1 MNHRVVIMASH
12 GAAKLRGMEKALRH
26 WRWLF
31 PLLLFSGDA
40 LAWGLY
46 THVYFAQLLL
56 WAVPLTDP
64 RFRKAVIAYPKL
76 VLAGACLPDLALLS
90 ERPWGEPFSTTH
102 QWQRARKLLDDARS
116 DEEYA
121 LSLGFVSHLLV
132 DVIAH
137 NHFVPAHEKMWGNVP
152 VLTHAACEWAMD
164 MHIRKQLFAQPGE
177 LMDAHRKELA
187 DYVAQHFDCPQP
199 IAKRGVGML
208 AGAENLLRF
217 SCLSELSYRVAGALD
232 GHMQRRFNYYLSETS
247 ARLVHIDRILSGEEP
262 VWDAN
267 PDADDPQ
274 VRRRIELVTPLQL
287 RHRIPLPQDVFSIQ
301 SVVARR

>member
-1 MNHRVVIMASH
+1 MKHL
-12 GAAKLRGMEKALRH
+12 AKY
-26 WRWLF
+26 WRWLV
-31 PLLLFSGDA
+31 PLLLWSADA
-40 LAWGLY
+40 NAWGLY

-64 RFRKAVIAYPKL
+64 RYRRAIKSFPKL

-102 QWQRARKLLDDARS
+102 QWRRARKLLDDAQS

-152 VLTHAACEWAMD
+152 LLTHAACEWAMD
-164 MHIRKQLFAQPGE
+164 MHIRKQLFAEPGE
-177 LMDAHRKELA
+177 LMQTHRSELA
-187 DYVAQHFDCPQP
+187 EYVAQHFACSKPL
-199 IAKRGVGML
+199 ATRGVAML
-208 AGAENLLRF
+208 AGAEDLLRT
-217 SCLSELSYRVAGALD
+217 SRLSHLCYHGARLLDAG
-232 GHMQRRFNYYLSETS
+232 MQRRFNYYLSETG
-247 ARLVHIDRILSGEEP
+247 ARLTHIDRILLGEEP

-267 PDADDPQ
+267 PHADDPV
-274 VRRRIELVTPLQL
+274 VRQRIELLAPLQL
-287 RHRIPLPQDVFSIQ
+287 WHRIPLPQDVFSPI
-301 SVVARR
+301 V

>member
-1 MNHRVVIMASH
+1 MASH

-187 DYVAQHFDCPQP
+187 DYVAQHFDCPQAV
-199 IAKRGVGML
+199 AKRGVGML

-232 GHMQRRFNYYLSETS
+232 GHMQRRFNYYLSETG
-247 ARLVHIDRILSGEEP
+247 ARLTHIDRILSGEEP

-274 VRRRIELVTPLQL
+274 VRRRIELVPPLQL

>member
-1 MNHRVVIMASH
+1 MNHQLVIMASY
-12 GAAKLRGMEKALRH
+12 ATATLRGMKKALRH

-31 PLLLFSGDA
+31 PLLLFSSDA

-64 RFRKAVIAYPKL
+64 RFRKAVVAYPKL

-90 ERPWGEPFSTTH
+90 ERPWGQPFSTTH
-102 QWQRARKLLDDARS
+102 QWQRARKLLDDAKS

-164 MHIRKQLFAQPGE
+164 KHVRKQLFAEPGE
-177 LMDAHRKELA
+177 LMADHRNELA
-187 DYVAQHFDCPQP
+187 EYVAQHFDCPHVV
-199 IAKRGVGML
+199 AKRGVSML
-208 AGAENLLRF
+208 AGAEDLLRF
-217 SCLSELSYRVAGALD
+217 SRLSELSYRVAGALD
-232 GHMQRRFNYYLSETS
+232 GHMQRRFNYYLCETG
-247 ARLVHIDRILSGEEP
+247 ARLTHIDRILTGEEP

-267 PDADDPQ
+267 PDADDPA
-274 VRRRIELVTPLQL
+274 VRQRIALVSPLQL
-287 RHRIPLPQDVFSIQ
+287 RHRIPLPQDVFSQ
-301 SVVARR
+301 A

>member
-1 MNHRVVIMASH
+1 MKHLL
-12 GAAKLRGMEKALRH
+12 KY
-26 WRWLF
+26 WRWLI
-31 PLLLFSGDA
+31 PLLLWSADA
-40 LAWGLY
+40 NAWGLY

-64 RFRKAVIAYPKL
+64 RYRRAIKSFPKL

-90 ERPWGEPFSTTH
+90 ERPWGKPFSTTH
-102 QWQRARKLLDDARS
+102 QWQRARKLLNDAKS

-164 MHIRKQLFAQPGE
+164 MHIRSQLFVEPGE
-177 LMDAHRKELA
+177 LMRVHRAELA
-187 DYVAQHFDCPQP
+187 GYVAQHFACPDAL
-199 IAKRGVGML
+199 AKRGVTML
-208 AGAENLLRF
+208 AGAENLLRT
-217 SCLSELSYRVAGALD
+217 SRLSHLCYHGARLLDAG
-232 GHMQRRFNYYLSETS
+232 MQRRFNYYLSETS
-247 ARLVHIDRILSGEEP
+247 ARLTHIDRILLGEEP

-267 PDADDPQ
+267 PHADDPTLRQ
-274 VRRRIELVTPLQL
+274 RIELITPLQL
-287 RHRIPLPQDVFSIQ
+287 RHRIPLPQDVFSE
-301 SVVARR
+301 A

>member
-1 MNHRVVIMASH
+1 MKVSH
-12 GAAKLRGMEKALRH
+12 AAAKLRGMKSLLKY
-26 WRWLF
+26 WRWLI
-31 PLLLFSGDA
+31 PLLLWSADA
-40 LAWGLY
+40 NAWGLY

-64 RFRKAVIAYPKL
+64 RYRRAIKSFPKL

-102 QWQRARKLLDDARS
+102 QWRRARKLLDDAQS
-116 DEEYA
+116 DEEFA

-152 VLTHAACEWAMD
+152 LLTHAACEWAMD
-164 MHIRKQLFAQPGE
+164 MHVRPQLFAEPGE
-177 LMDAHRKELA
+177 LMRTHQNELA
-187 DYVAQHFDCPQP
+187 QYVAQHFTCSRRL
-199 IAKRGVGML
+199 AARGVAML
-208 AGAENLLRF
+208 AGAENLLRT
-217 SCLSELSYRVAGALD
+217 SRLSHLCYHAARVLDAG
-232 GHMQRRFNYYLSETS
+232 MQRRFNYYLSETG
-247 ARLVHIDRILSGEEP
+247 ARLTHIDRILLGEEP

-267 PDADDPQ
+267 PHAGDPV
-274 VRRRIELVTPLQL
+274 VRQRIELVTPLQL
-287 RHRIPLPQDVFSIQ
+287 AYRIPLPQDVFSIQ

>member
-1 MNHRVVIMASH
+1 MKS
-12 GAAKLRGMEKALRH
+12 LLRH
-26 WRWLF
+26 WRWLL
-31 PLLLFSGDA
+31 PLLLFSADA
-40 LAWGLY
+40 HAWGLY

-64 RFRKAVIAYPKL
+64 RYRRAIKAFPRL

-90 ERPWGEPFSTTH
+90 EHPWGEPFSTTH

-164 MHIRKQLFAQPGE
+164 THVRPHLFAEPAD
-177 LMDAHRKELA
+177 LMRAHRVELA
-187 DYVAQHFDCPQP
+187 DYVAHHFACPP
-199 IAKRGVGML
+199 GLAARGVDIL
-208 AGAENLLRF
+208 AGAESLLRG
-217 SCLSELSYRVAGALD
+217 SRLSNFCYRGARLLD
-232 GHMQRRFNYYLSETS
+232 TGMQRRFNFYLKETG
-247 ARLVHIDRILSGEEP
+247 ARLTHIDRILLGEEP

-267 PDADDPQ
+267 PASSDATL
-274 VRRRIELVTPLQL
+274 RLRIARIAPLQL
-287 RHRIPLPQDVFSIQ
+287 RHRMPLPQDVFS
-301 SVVARR
+301 VAVNNL